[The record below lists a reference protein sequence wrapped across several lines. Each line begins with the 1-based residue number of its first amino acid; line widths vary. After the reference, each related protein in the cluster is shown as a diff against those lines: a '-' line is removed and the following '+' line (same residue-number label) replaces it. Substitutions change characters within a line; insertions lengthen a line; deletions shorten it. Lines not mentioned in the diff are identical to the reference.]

1 MPVRNIKGGGRK
13 NLQAGKPPG
22 TMTGSQPAQCRA
34 LEQTA
39 CQRSAA
45 LGRSGQPSP
54 LPWSLA
60 GADWE
65 ELAQAPELRCCS
77 QTLSANRPPGR

>member
-1 MPVRNIKGGGRK
+1 MELGRK

-22 TMTGSQPAQCRA
+22 TMKGSQAAQCRA
-34 LEQTA
+34 LHRLPARGLWLRAEVA
-39 CQRSAA
+39 
-45 LGRSGQPSP
+45 GPSP

-65 ELAQAPELRCCS
+65 ELTQAPELTW
-77 QTLSANRPPGR
+77 TLKVL